1 MALFPHSLYFI
12 IHTVLDKENNRKSN
26 RLPLG
31 QRICFRTQ
39 LYGYMEIFP
48 ISLDT
53 YLFLKI
59 SLKKSI

>member
-31 QRICFRTQ
+31 QRICFRMDEAIWKSSQ
-39 LYGYMEIFP
+39 FP
-48 ISLDT
+48 LT
-53 YLFLKI
+53 HTCFWKFL
-59 SLKKSI
+59 